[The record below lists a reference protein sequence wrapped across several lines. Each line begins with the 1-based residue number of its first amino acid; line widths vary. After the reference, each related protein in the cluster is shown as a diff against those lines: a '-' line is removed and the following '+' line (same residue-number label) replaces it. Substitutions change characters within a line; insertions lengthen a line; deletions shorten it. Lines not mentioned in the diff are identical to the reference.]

1 MESDSRANA
10 RLRHKVV
17 EPVKKQ
23 SKGMNTGLTF
33 LQLSTLLC
41 PLWGHLLHV
50 LDSCPWSVLMLCD
63 ITNDWERLVQMV
75 FLKVQTLSL
84 DYLLATRC
92 WRGKAAVLMI
102 LTRPE
107 IGLFIL
113 GCLPRNRLLLLKPW
127 LDVFLLLF
135 SDTSIQLEWHQNLA
149 FSFCSL
155 KGFKTESSCSVADL
169 LAVQKLLK

>member
-1 MESDSRANA
+1 
-10 RLRHKVV
+10 
-17 EPVKKQ
+17 
-23 SKGMNTGLTF
+23 MNTGLTF
-33 LQLSTLLC
+33 LQLSTLSC

-84 DYLLATRC
+84 DCLLATRC

-113 GCLPRNRLLLLKPW
+113 GCLPRNRLVAVKALTRCVSAAFLWYINTVRMTPEPCF
-127 LDVFLLLF
+127 FLLLIEKF
-135 SDTSIQLEWHQNLA
+135 QDWKQ
-149 FSFCSL
+149 FFCSRSSVCSKASEVGFSTEVTGTGL
-155 KGFKTESSCSVADL
+155 KLNYLF
-169 LAVQKLLK
+169 